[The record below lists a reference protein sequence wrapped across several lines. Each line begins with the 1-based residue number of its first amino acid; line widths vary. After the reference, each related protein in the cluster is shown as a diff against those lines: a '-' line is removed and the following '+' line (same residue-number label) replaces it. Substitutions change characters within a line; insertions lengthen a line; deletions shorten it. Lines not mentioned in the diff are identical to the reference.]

1 MSDIL
6 AKSAHYIDNG
16 VYEGAGLVNRPTT
29 ELSEVGNGIALI
41 EAFSH
46 VVAIRSGDGLV
57 LFDTSLEAFAG
68 GVLASLRRW
77 SEEPVTHVCYT
88 HGHADHVGGTGTI
101 LCDACERG
109 HTRPQV
115 VAHENVSPRFR
126 RYELTNGY
134 NFTINAR
141 QFAPATELRMGAGAD
156 NRDGPPAPR
165 RFGPDP
171 WVDPDTTFREAM
183 TLRAGDLTFQLNHAI
198 GETDDHLWAW
208 IPEHKAICSGDFV
221 TWVFPNAGNPQKVQ
235 RYPLEW
241 AKALRDM
248 AAKEPELLLPAHGLP
263 IEGRDRIAG
272 VLDTIA
278 TALETLVSQT
288 LEMMNA
294 GRALRRDP
302 AQREAAAALHGQ
314 ALPQACLRRAGVHP
328 AQPVAALRRLV
339 RRQPVA
345 PEACARCAPR
355 RRDRRARGRHR
366 QCHRPARR
374 RLPKRAW
381 KKTCGSPATW
391 WRRRRSPNRTTARPM
406 RPAPAIYGARRS
418 AELSLMSKGIFGW
431 AERESKL
438 KAGQNDA

>member
-1 MSDIL
+1 MADIL
-6 AKSAHYIDNG
+6 ARAAHYIDNG
-16 VYEGAGLVNRPTT
+16 VYEGAGLINRPTT
-29 ELSEVGNGIALI
+29 ELSEVGDGVALI

-46 VVAIRSGDGLV
+46 VVAFRSGDGLV

-68 GVLASLRRW
+68 GVLTSLRRW
-77 SEEPVTHVCYT
+77 TDEPVTHVCYT
-88 HGHADHVGGTGTI
+88 HGHADHVGGTGAI
-101 LCDACERG
+101 LCEACERG
-109 HTRPQV
+109 HTRPKV

-156 NRDGPPAPR
+156 NKDGPPAPR

-183 TLRAGDLTFQLNHAI
+183 SLRAGDLTFQLNHAI

-263 IEGRDRIAG
+263 IEGKARIAE

-278 TALETLVSQT
+278 TALETLVSQS
-288 LEMMNA
+288 LEMMNNGARFDDILHGVKLPSHFMDKPYLKPVYDEPEFILHNVWRLYGGWYDGNPARLKPAPDARVAQEMVQLA
-294 GRALRRDP
+294 GGIGPVIARARMLAEAGTEEDMRL
-302 AQREAAAALHGQ
+302 ACHLAEAAALAEPENRDAH
-314 ALPQACLRRAGVHP
+314 AARA
-328 AQPVAALRRLV
+328 
-339 RRQPVA
+339 
-345 PEACARCAPR
+345 
-355 RRDRRARGRHR
+355 D
-366 QCHRPARR
+366 
-374 RLPKRAW
+374 
-381 KKTCGSPATW
+381 
-391 WRRRRSPNRTTARPM
+391 
-406 RPAPAIYGARRS
+406 IYGARRH

-431 AERESKL
+431 AERESRL
-438 KAGQNDA
+438 KSGVNDA